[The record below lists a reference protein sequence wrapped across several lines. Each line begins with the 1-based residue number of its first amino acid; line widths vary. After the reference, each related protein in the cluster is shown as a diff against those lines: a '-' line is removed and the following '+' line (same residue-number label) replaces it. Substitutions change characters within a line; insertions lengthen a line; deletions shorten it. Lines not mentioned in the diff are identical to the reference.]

1 MQRMKITL
9 ALLLASGLIALGLAV
24 SDRLSSDASA
34 EAPTGVHSASAR
46 G

>member
-1 MQRMKITL
+1 MKITL

-24 SDRLSSDASA
+24 SDRLSRDAGA
-34 EAPTGVHSASAR
+34 DPPTGVHSASAR